1 MAVEAVR
8 TAGVFLAELL
18 LRWMDLVT
26 DLLLF
31 LVNLCKRRRSVPP
44 IRDPLLLQ
52 SATALAANIRQG
64 KVRAGVFSLRP
75 WPRHSRSHRDR
86 RIR

>member
-64 KVRAGVFSLRP
+64 KVTAGVYSASLVPTFSESL
-75 WPRHSRSHRDR
+75 
-86 RIR
+86 